1 MDLLLPSTFGADERD
16 MKNRVVKYGIAART
30 AAIFGYDRI
39 IIYKDTDPKID
50 QQRSAEL
57 FRKYLEYAECP
68 PYLRKELIPKDEDL
82 QYANIMPALQV
93 RSHGYEDS
101 IREAAIVEAED
112 GELTIEAGLS
122 DTVTAYGDHE
132 AGERV
137 TVRVIDRDTAEIIDR
152 DEIDGYW
159 TFDIEERNQ
168 KLGEVLESDD
178 VTGPV
183 IGTSAHGE
191 DVRDHE
197 DELRGLDDH
206 VLVFGSAWR
215 GIPSL
220 AERGDLDL
228 DQVDHLIDF
237 VPNQRT
243 KTVRTEEALGVCAG
257 ILNLRPD

>member
-16 MKNRVVKYGIAART
+16 MKNRVVKYGMAART

-39 IIYKDTDPKID
+39 IIYKDTDPKIN

-93 RSHGYEDS
+93 RSHGYADN

-112 GELTIEAGLS
+112 GELTIEAGLG
-122 DTVTAYGDHE
+122 DTVTAYGDHA

-152 DEIDGYW
+152 SEIDGYW
-159 TFDIEERNQ
+159 TVDIEERNQ
-168 KLGEVLESDD
+168 KLGAVLEELD
-178 VTGPV
+178 TPI

-191 DVRDHE
+191 DVRDHA
-197 DELRGLDDH
+197 DELRALDDH
-206 VLVFGSAWR
+206 AVVYGSAWR
-215 GIPSL
+215 GIP
-220 AERGDLDL
+220 AMADRGDLDL
-228 DQVDHLIDF
+228 EQVDHLIDF
-237 VPNQRT
+237 VPGQHT
-243 KTVRTEEALGVCAG
+243 KTVRTEEALGICAG
-257 ILNLRPD
+257 ILNLHQG